1 MDKRPQ
7 IKLRPRQ
14 RGRSGVRALR
24 RARVRTL
31 TAPLAAALACV
42 MVLGWPVAS
51 GADSGKGRP
60 IVVTGDVREARGTSA
75 ELDGTVDPHGL
86 PTTYYFLYGPSEAYG
101 FQTPPETLEAKE
113 TPEKVGQVVANF
125 PAGDH
130 YRLVASNAAG
140 AREGHDK
147 RYGIVPTLR
156 FDLPK
161 TLAQLPYGAAMT
173 LDASVQGT
181 GNANVTVTLQESP
194 YPYLEAF
201 EDVAAPTVTGPNGE
215 FSFRVPDLR
224 SSGKFR
230 VVAKEPRPIYSS
242 ILTQQVTPSV
252 VLKVH
257 KTSVPGLDRLYGTI
271 SPAET
276 GARVLLQLNAPAR
289 PGNSERTSERTSHFA
304 TQFSTIA
311 RRGTKH
317 MSRFSVV
324 VKVTRAGTYRAWV
337 DLHRGPLV
345 AAGSSS
351 VTLVAAAGKRRR

>member
-1 MDKRPQ
+1 MGKRPQ

-14 RGRSGVRALR
+14 RGRSGAPAAHRAQVRL
-24 RARVRTL
+24 L
-31 TAPLAAALACV
+31 TAPLAAALASA
-42 MVLGWPVAS
+42 MLLGWPVAS

-60 IVVTGDVREARGTSA
+60 IVVTGAVRQVRGTSA

-86 PTTYYFLYGPSEAYG
+86 ATTYYFLYGPTEAYG

-113 TPEKVGQVVANF
+113 TPQKVGQVVANF
-125 PAGDH
+125 PTGDH
-130 YRLVASNAAG
+130 YRLVASNMAG
-140 AREGHDK
+140 AKEGRDK
-147 RYGIVPTLR
+147 RFGIVPALR

-173 LDASVQGT
+173 LDGTLRGT
-181 GNANVTVTLQESP
+181 GSANVTVTLQESP

-201 EDVAAPTVTGPNGE
+201 ETVAAPTVTGPNGE
-215 FSFRVPDLR
+215 FSFRVASVR
-224 SSGKFR
+224 SSAKFR
-230 VVAKEPRPIYSS
+230 VVAKEPRPTYSS
-242 ILTQQVTPSV
+242 ILSQQVTPSV
-252 VLKVH
+252 VLKVR
-257 KTSVPGLDRLYGTI
+257 KTKVPGLDRLYGTI

-276 GARVLLQLNAPAR
+276 GARVLLQLNVPAR
-289 PGNSERTSERTSHFA
+289 PGNNERTSERTSHFA

-317 MSRFSVV
+317 SSRFSVV

-337 DLHRGPLV
+337 ALRKGPLV